1 MDTLQRKRFN
11 FRFRIITMAKYK
23 LRNHHFYEDDG
34 TTNKSTFQDIL
45 DQEEIPN
52 LAIPKNESNRHYQEY
67 LAWVAEGN
75 TPDPAD

>member
-1 MDTLQRKRFN
+1 
-11 FRFRIITMAKYK
+11 MAKYK
-23 LRNHHFYEDDG
+23 IRNHYTYEDDG
-34 TTNKSTFQDIL
+34 TTIKTSWQDIL

-52 LAIPKNESNRHYQEY
+52 LEIPKNESNRHYQEY